1 MMVIVN
7 QGAAAFITSAA
18 GRHLPESDIW
28 CILYPSLRH
37 FLKSDVVKIDEQ
49 SLLSA
54 MKPPVSRSPFLF
66 NSNLSIF
73 QLAPK
78 TNTRCRRSMGNEG

>member
-1 MMVIVN
+1 VRTPFTETKPSIFMMVIVN

-54 MKPPVSRSPFLF
+54 MKPPVSHLPSLF
-66 NSNLSIF
+66 NPN
-73 QLAPK
+73 
-78 TNTRCRRSMGNEG
+78 